1 MSALYRRCRVSGP
14 RSSRICQGRLG
25 TQEIEELDEKIRTEI
40 QEQADEWKS
49 IEGLLAN
56 LKHSDEKA
64 VIRMRYHDR
73 ESWGMVTRL
82 MFGSKDDFVGKEDTY
97 LRRVHKIH
105 GSALLNMAKLLEDG
119 DPNTAVPAA
128 I

>member
-1 MSALYRRCRVSGP
+1 
-14 RSSRICQGRLG
+14 
-25 TQEIEELDEKIRTEI
+25 
-40 QEQADEWKS
+40 
-49 IEGLLAN
+49 
-56 LKHSDEKA
+56 
-64 VIRMRYHDR
+64 MRYHDR

-82 MFGSKDDFVGKEDTY
+82 MFGSKDDFVGKEGH
-97 LRRVHKIH
+97 LPPAVHKIH